1 MAGERGEAGAARPE
15 PPRPM
20 RQRLSLPIRA
30 LGRFLAFGGANPSLK
45 MIKEVYDALVS
56 AGVPDREARRAA
68 EATAARAGPADAPLG
83 GPGATVDVWRALIHV
98 ESACADRLNRLR
110 AVGSALVALSVV
122 VAVAIFGAYPDARLV
137 VGPYPVHGSAAL
149 LALALLLLA
158 QLAAG
163 DWSERRRLAA
173 ALDDVEQF
181 TARIAGALA
190 ALRAAAAGPQ
200 QSARP
205 GGGGFGTDLIYVVEA
220 ALIAALLLA
229 LLEA

>member
-1 MAGERGEAGAARPE
+1 M
-15 PPRPM
+15 
-20 RQRLSLPIRA
+20 
-30 LGRFLAFGGANPSLK
+30 
-45 MIKEVYDALVS
+45 
-56 AGVPDREARRAA
+56 
-68 EATAARAGPADAPLG
+68 
-83 GPGATVDVWRALIHV
+83 
-98 ESACADRLNRLR
+98 
-110 AVGSALVALSVV
+110 
-122 VAVAIFGAYPDARLV
+122 
-137 VGPYPVHGSAAL
+137 HGSAAL

-173 ALDDVEQF
+173 ARDDVERF

-200 QSARP
+200 QSARS
-205 GGGGFGTDLIYVVEA
+205 GGGGFGTDLIYVAEA